1 MLIYFFSYIAEIMT
15 LEENSDVVVH
25 GFLYKLGGPFLS
37 QWQKRYFHLFPN
49 RLEWKQDQQVI

>member
-1 MLIYFFSYIAEIMT
+1 MT

-49 RLEWKQDQQVI
+49 RLEWKQDQQVIQTF